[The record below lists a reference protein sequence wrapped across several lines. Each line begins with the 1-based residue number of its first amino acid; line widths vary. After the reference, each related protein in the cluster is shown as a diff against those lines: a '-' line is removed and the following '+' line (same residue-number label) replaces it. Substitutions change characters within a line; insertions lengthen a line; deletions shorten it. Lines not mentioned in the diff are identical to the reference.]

1 MNKKGGVFSVLE
13 VLDHASIYSIL
24 IISILISALSLVVPI
39 AAQTLINLVAFG
51 KLLQPVISL
60 SIMVFVL
67 MAGMGALSIWQMVLI
82 EIIQQKLM
90 VRVSLNLA
98 KHFTHLSPVIF
109 STHNGPELVNRYFEI
124 ALINKALAGLLL
136 YGITLGLQMI
146 FGLILLLFYHPMF
159 LLFDCFILISLLLII
174 FVPYRT
180 ALNSAQEECAQKHV
194 IGSWLEEILINRYL
208 FKYNEYP
215 RYVLEET
222 DKRLVGFLK
231 ARNQHFRQLIKHQ
244 IGLYALSALA
254 TSLLLGL
261 GGYLIINNQLS
272 LGQLVASEI
281 VLGTLIYGFK
291 RLGGL
296 LGNYYDLTASI
307 GKIDFALNLPLEIN
321 HNHELADNLIPSMK
335 SIHLK
340 FEGMLGHLPLNNSP
354 HSPLNAEASPTK
366 PLLLVF
372 NQEDSCKNLIESLS
386 GLKQPLSATII
397 LNGIPSTQQ
406 SLIALRKHSLLIRE
420 PQWFA
425 GTIYQNL
432 VLNHRNV
439 AMDFICELLKKMGL
453 LEKVMDCP
461 DGLSTLVH
469 DWQTVFS
476 LSELTQLM
484 IVRAIIDKPRLL
496 IIDRSLDDL
505 LVEKVDEVLSLLLAL
520 DNTTLIITTLKT
532 QIQQLTNRLVFT
544 L

>member
-1 MNKKGGVFSVLE
+1 MNKKGAVHSIIE
-13 VLDHASIYSIL
+13 VLDHSTIYSIL

-51 KLLQPVISL
+51 KLLQPVITL
-60 SIMVFVL
+60 SIMVFIL
-67 MAGMGALSIWQMVLI
+67 MAGMGALTIWQAVVI
-82 EIIQQKLM
+82 EVIQQKLM
-90 VRVSLNLA
+90 VRISLNLA
-98 KHFTHLSPVIF
+98 KHFTHLSPAIF

-124 ALINKALAGLLL
+124 SAINKALASLLL
-136 YGITLGLQMI
+136 YGITLSLQMF
-146 FGLILLLFYHPMF
+146 FGLILILFYHPVF
-159 LLFDCFILISLLLII
+159 LLFDGFILISLLLII

-180 ALNSAQEECAQKHV
+180 ALVSAQEECAQKHV

-215 RYVLEET
+215 RFVLEQT

-244 IGLYALSALA
+244 IGLYALAATA

-291 RLGGL
+291 RLGAL
-296 LGNYYDLTASI
+296 LENYYDLMASI
-307 GKIDFALNLPLEIN
+307 GKIDVALSLPLEKN
-321 HNHELADNLIPSMK
+321 HNQETMDHLLPSMK

-340 FEGMLGHLPLNNSP
+340 FEDILLHPRSNNP
-354 HSPLNAEASPTK
+354 HHSPLNAEASPTN
-366 PLLLVF
+366 PLLLF
-372 NQEDSCKNLIESLS
+372 FKQEDSCKNLIESLS
-386 GLKQPLSATII
+386 GLREPLSATII
-397 LNGIPSTQQ
+397 LNGIPSTQK

-432 VLNHRNV
+432 VLNHRSIAIDV
-439 AMDFICELLKKMGL
+439 ICDLLKKVNL
-453 LEKVMDCP
+453 LEKIMKCP
-461 DGLSTLVH
+461 DGLNTLVH
-469 DWQTVFS
+469 DWQTIFT
-476 LSELTQLM
+476 LSELIQLM

-505 LVEKVDEVLSLLLAL
+505 LAEEIDGVLSLLLAL
-520 DNTTLIITTLKT
+520 DDTTLLITTLKN
-532 QIQQLTNRLVFT
+532 QIQLPN
-544 L
+544 

>member
-1 MNKKGGVFSVLE
+1 MNKKGGVHSILE
-13 VLDHASIYSIL
+13 VLDHSSIYSIL

-60 SIMVFVL
+60 SIMVFIL
-67 MAGMGALSIWQMVLI
+67 MAGMGALSIWQTVLI
-82 EIIQQKLM
+82 EVIQQKLM
-90 VRVSLNLA
+90 VQISLNLA

-124 ALINKALAGLLL
+124 AVINKALASLLL
-136 YGITLGLQMI
+136 YGITLSLQMF
-146 FGLILLLFYHPMF
+146 FGLILLLFYHPVF
-159 LLFDCFILISLLLII
+159 LLFDGFILISLLLII

-180 ALNSAQEECAQKHV
+180 ALDSAQEECAQKHV

-215 RYVLEET
+215 RYVLEQT

-231 ARNQHFRQLIKHQ
+231 ARNKHFRQLIKHQ
-244 IGLYALSALA
+244 IGLYALASLA

-291 RLGGL
+291 RLGAL
-296 LGNYYDLTASI
+296 LENYYDLMASV
-307 GKIDFALNLPLEIN
+307 GKIDFALNLPLENN
-321 HNHELADNLIPSMK
+321 HNQETADHLLPSMK
-335 SIHLK
+335 SIHLE
-340 FEGMLGHLPLNNSP
+340 FEDILLHPRSNNP
-354 HSPLNAEASPTK
+354 HYSPLNAEASPTN
-366 PLLLVF
+366 PLLLF
-372 NQEDSCKNLIESLS
+372 FKQEDSCKHLIESLS
-386 GLKQPLSATII
+386 GLKEPLSATII
-397 LNGIPSTQQ
+397 LNGIPSTQK

-439 AMDFICELLKKMGL
+439 AMDVICVLLKKMNL
-453 LEKVMDCP
+453 LEKIMECS
-461 DGLSTLVH
+461 DGLNTLVH
-469 DWQTVFS
+469 DWQTVFT
-476 LSELTQLM
+476 LSELIQLM

-505 LVEKVDEVLSLLLAL
+505 LGEEVDGVLSLLLAL

-532 QIQQLTNRLVFT
+532 QIQQLPNRLVFT

>member
-1 MNKKGGVFSVLE
+1 MNKKVGVHSILE
-13 VLDHASIYSIL
+13 VLDHSSIYSIL
-24 IISILISALSLVVPI
+24 IISTLISVLSLVVPI

-67 MAGMGALSIWQMVLI
+67 MAGMGVLSIWQTVII
-82 EIIQQKLM
+82 EVIQQKLM
-90 VRVSLNLA
+90 VRISLNLA
-98 KHFTHLSPVIF
+98 KHFTHLSPTIF

-124 ALINKALAGLLL
+124 VVINKALASLLL
-136 YGITLGLQMI
+136 YGITLSLQMI
-146 FGLILLLFYHPMF
+146 FGLILLLFYHPVF
-159 LLFDCFILISLLLII
+159 LLFDGFILISLLLII

-180 ALNSAQEECAQKHV
+180 ALDSAKEECAQKHI

-208 FKYNEYP
+208 FKYNDYP
-215 RYVLEET
+215 RYVIEQT

-231 ARNQHFRQLIKHQ
+231 ARNQHFKQLIKHQ
-244 IGLYALSALA
+244 IGLYALAALA

-291 RLGGL
+291 RLGAL
-296 LGNYYDLTASI
+296 LENYYDLIAAAE
-307 GKIDFALNLPLEIN
+307 KIDFALNLPLENN
-321 HNHELADNLIPSMK
+321 HNLEIENYLLPSVK

-340 FEGMLGHLPLNNSP
+340 FEGILLQPGVQPT
-354 HSPLNAEASPTK
+354 LNAEASPK
-366 PLLLVF
+366 NPLLLFF
-372 NQEDSCKNLIESLS
+372 NQEDACKNLIESLS
-386 GLKQPLSATII
+386 GLKETLSATIM
-397 LNGIPSTQQ
+397 LNGIPCTQK
-406 SLIALRKHSLLIRE
+406 SLISLRKHSLLIRE

-439 AMDFICELLKKMGL
+439 AMDYLCELLKKMNL
-453 LEKVMDCP
+453 LEKVMNCP
-461 DGLSTLVH
+461 EGLNTFVH
-469 DWQTVFS
+469 DWQTAFT
-476 LSELTQLM
+476 LTELIQLM

-505 LVEKVDEVLSLLLAL
+505 LAEEVDVVLSLLLAL
-520 DNTTLIITTLKT
+520 DNTTLVITTLKT
-532 QIQQLTNRLVFT
+532 QIQQLSSRLAVT